1 MTRTEIIKQAIEELR
16 NALNGYELTGLLT
29 ITYSDGEIRGGA
41 WYGVDSY
48 DEQLEPAEFAR
59 ELAEAGWVAQHL
71 EGVLDEMELAGCEEY
86 ELRTGDDGI
95 EIVGWTPTGGLT
107 HEITIQAA
115 E

>member
-1 MTRTEIIKQAIEELR
+1 MTRNEIIKQAIEELR

-29 ITYSDGEIRGGA
+29 ITYSDGEIRSGA

-48 DEQLEPAEFAR
+48 AEQLEPSELAR
-59 ELAEAGWVAQHL
+59 ELADAGWMAQHL
-71 EGVLDEMELAGCEEY
+71 EGVLDEMELAGCEEF
-86 ELRTGDDGI
+86 EVRTGEDGI
-95 EIVGWTPTGGLT
+95 EIVGWRVNGGLT